1 MAKVYNKWQ
10 FTDEKGRFVP
20 HDYQGA
26 VYRKID
32 GKRQLVSVAGIPKR
46 AARQYAENQKPE
58 KERKPVRKS
67 EAKFRPSPDGNK
79 ETATD
84 GEFSQHGF
92 NTFSATEP
100 SDISQPAPHTYIAGD
115 DSDDGL
121 SLDEFM
127 KKERRA
133 IELKQGKAY
142 KAEFKVNTK
151 LLLYNSKL
159 FSEKNQKD
167 YYDILKS
174 ANEKGEEIGMLTAG
188 LVEPVFS
195 LKIPASPDAFSAR
208 LDAALEVLNSDPL
221 EYVNNLA
228 EQYYNDFK
236 DNFKDILKP
245 EDYKKFSKILSQLN
259 SQELFKLLKKY
270 SFTDLAYRL
279 GSDISDFGYETVIAD
294 VKALNT
300 EMKSFINRRRAKEK
314 KIKKVKDKKV

>member
-1 MAKVYNKWQ
+1 MEKVYNKWQ
-10 FTDEKGRFVP
+10 FTDEKGRFVS

-32 GKRQLVSVAGIPKR
+32 GKRQLVSVSGIPKR
-46 AARQYAENQKPE
+46 AARQYVENQKPKE
-58 KERKPVRKS
+58 ERKSVRKS
-67 EAKFRPSPDGNK
+67 EARFRPSPDGDK
-79 ETATD
+79 EAATD

-92 NTFSATEP
+92 NTFTASES
-100 SDISQPAPHTYIAGD
+100 SDISQSAPHTFISGD

-133 IELKQGKAY
+133 IELKKGKAY

-151 LLLYNSKL
+151 LLLYNSKV
-159 FSEKNQKD
+159 FSEGNQKE

-174 ANEKGEEIGMLTAG
+174 ANEKGEEIATLTAG

-195 LKIPASPDAFSAR
+195 LKIPSSPDAFSAR
-208 LDAALEVLNSDPL
+208 LDAALEVLETEPL
-221 EYVNNLA
+221 DYVDKLA

-245 EDYKKFSKILSQLN
+245 EDYKKFSKILSKLN
-259 SQELFKLLKKY
+259 SQELFNLLQKY
-270 SFTDLAYRL
+270 SFSDLAYRL
-279 GSDISDFGYETVIAD
+279 GSEISDYGYETAISE

-300 EMKSFINRRRAKEK
+300 EMKSYINRREKIKEK
-314 KIKKVKDKKV
+314 AEIKKV